1 MGNMGMWGR
10 GDVVFIIRCDSIK
23 EIAYIRDYSK

>member
-1 MGNMGMWGR
+1 MGNMGS

-23 EIAYIRDYSK
+23 EIEYIRDYSK